1 MKKFWIFL
9 MAVIFLAAMSA
20 SSVNA
25 QDQPAP
31 DPQTPDQSS
40 QDTQAQDS
48 AQQPGVARISQIDG
62 SASTQRG
69 DTGDWV
75 AATVNTP
82 VMTGD
87 RVSTGANSRASVQ
100 LDYANILRLASNAS
114 AKVAT
119 LNRGQIQVQVGQGL
133 ATYNVLKGSEA
144 AAEIDTPNVAIRPQG
159 EGEYRI
165 LVNNDEET
173 QVIVRRG
180 SAQITTP
187 QGSTNVGEGQAITI
201 AGTDNPQYQVTDAP
215 ASDDWDNFNSD
226 RNRSVANASSW
237 HDTDR
242 YYTGSEDLDPYG
254 TWSEVPDYGRVWT
267 PAQAPG
273 WAPYRT
279 GRWVYEPF
287 YGWTWVS
294 YEPWGWAPYHYG
306 RWFVYG
312 GRWSWWPGPVA
323 VYPGYYPVW
332 APAYVSFFGWGH
344 GGFGFGVGFGGG
356 WGHVGWL
363 PIGPCDW
370 YHPWYGRYGG
380 RYSVVNYTS
389 IHNTTII
396 NNYNGYGPLARGRGH
411 QYSNLAELHNN
422 MRIRSGFS
430 SMDANRFGRG
440 AVPAHQQAFNEANL
454 RGGGMLTGKMP
465 IAPTRAGYMSTTRAA
480 NPSTIRNAPAKFFS
494 SSRVNASGSRE
505 ASRFS
510 SNTSQRSNSFARPA
524 NGERSFG
531 APSNRSAAS
540 EPRTNNR
547 AGWNSFGSN
556 RPASTGS
563 SFSRTPS
570 QQSSHLPAPTTRW
583 HTFTPPQSQPGRGM
597 QQPSQNNRSF
607 ASPDR
612 GNQRSYTPPSSR
624 PSQSAANNGRAWNS
638 FTPPSRNEQPSRG
651 FSAPNT
657 STRSF
662 QNNYS
667 RGNNSSKYRPPLNLR
682 QPVMS
687 LRNNY
692 SAPRGNFGGNS
703 YRPPS
708 SNSYRAPSG
717 GGYRA
722 PSGGG
727 YRAPSGGGYRAPSG
741 GSHGGGGGGSHGGGH
756 HR

>member
-1 MKKFWIFL
+1 MKKFWILL
-9 MAVIFLAAMSA
+9 MAVIFLAAMAAGSA
-20 SSVNA
+20 KA
-25 QDQPAP
+25 QDQSAP
-31 DPQTPDQSS
+31 DQQAPDSSS
-40 QDTQAQDS
+40 QDAS
-48 AQQPGVARISQIDG
+48 QQPGVARISQIDG

-100 LDYANILRLASNAS
+100 LDYANILRLASSAT

-133 ATYNVLKGSEA
+133 VTYNVLKGSEA
-144 AAEIDTPNVAIRPQG
+144 GVEIDTPNVAIHPQG
-159 EGEYRI
+159 EGEYRV
-165 LVNNDEET
+165 LVNNDAET

-187 QGSTNVGEGQAITI
+187 QGSTTVNEGQAITI

-215 ASDDWDNFNSD
+215 ALDAWDNFNAD
-226 RNRSVANASSW
+226 RNRSITNAASW
-237 HDTDR
+237 HNTDR

-254 TWSEVPDYGRVWT
+254 TWSEVPDYGQVWT

-279 GRWVYEPF
+279 GRWVYEPY

-344 GGFGFGVGFGGG
+344 GGWGVGVGFGFGGG

-380 RYSVVNYTS
+380 RFNSVNYTN

-396 NNYNGYGPLARGRGH
+396 NNYHNGYGPLTRGGAH
-411 QYSNLAELHNN
+411 PYSNLSGLHNN
-422 MRIRSGFS
+422 ERIRSGFT
-430 SMDANRFGRG
+430 SMDANRFGREV
-440 AVPAHQQAFNEANL
+440 VPAHQQAFNEANL
-454 RGGGMLTGKMP
+454 RRGAMLTGKMP
-465 IAPTRAGYMSTTRAA
+465 IAPTRASYSPTSRAA
-480 NPSTIRNAPAKFFS
+480 NPSTIRNASPKFFT
-494 SSRVNASGSRE
+494 SSRVNPSGSRE
-505 ASRFS
+505 ASRFGA
-510 SNTSQRSNSFARPA
+510 NTAQHATNFARPA
-524 NGERSFG
+524 SGERSFSG
-531 APSNRSAAS
+531 PANHSSAS
-540 EPRTNNR
+540 EPRTNAR

-556 RPASTGS
+556 RPTNAGS
-563 SFSRTPS
+563 SFAPARP
-570 QQSSHLPAPTTRW
+570 QQSSRMPAPTTRW
-583 HTFTPPQSQPGRGM
+583 HTFTPPQSQMARGM
-597 QQPSQNNRSF
+597 QQQPSQTSRSF
-607 ASPDR
+607 APVNR
-612 GNQRSYTPPSSR
+612 GNQRSFTPPSSH
-624 PSQSAANNGRAWNS
+624 PNQPAANNGRGWNS

-667 RGNNSSKYRPPLNLR
+667 RGNNSYNYRPPLNLR
-682 QPVMS
+682 QSVVSP
-687 LRNNY
+687 RNNY

-717 GGYRA
+717 G
-722 PSGGG
+722 S